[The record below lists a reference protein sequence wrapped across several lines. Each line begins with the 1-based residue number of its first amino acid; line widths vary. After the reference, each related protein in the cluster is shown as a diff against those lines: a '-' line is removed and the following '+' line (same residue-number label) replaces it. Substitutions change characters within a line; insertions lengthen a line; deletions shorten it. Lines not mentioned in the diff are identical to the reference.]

1 MPGTSKAVESLGSL
15 GKNLGAA
22 SGTLNK
28 VSVIGNTASEIS
40 KPFNNLGRQ
49 QVISNGFGSATGTN

>member
-1 MPGTSKAVESLGSL
+1 MSGTSKVVEHLGSL

-28 VSVIGNTASEIS
+28 VSVIGNTASEFS
-40 KPFNNLGRQ
+40 KPFNLTRQ
-49 QVISNGFGSATGTN
+49 KDISNGFGSATGTN